1 MGTVEA
7 ILDRAKAAITEFLQ
21 LPNQGSQQA
30 PRCKVNP
37 DNPQHIHSLYRRNRR
52 WAIRLIAEGPLQL
65 CPINPGTLHSY
76 FSTFWSPTG
85 VDMSLL
91 SAARGVAGPPTTRRF
106 GPLGASFCSGT
117 SRWSTGPT
125 FGKPSTSAPF
135 AERCWG
141 HGPQRIDAWCVVQ
154 LPPLPHIAICPSSF
168 LTLRGLMNHEQRHRR
183 EAALQARQATTSAT
197 PRSPN
202 GFEPPPSSTQG
213 ASSAVPSRPAPSP
226 PQSQT
231 PEAQSQGGHRESSS
245 E

>member
-21 LPNQGSQQA
+21 LPNRGSQQA
-30 PRCKVNP
+30 PRCKCC
-37 DNPQHIHSLYRRNRR
+37 
-52 WAIRLIAEGPLQL
+52 E
-65 CPINPGTLHSY
+65 
-76 FSTFWSPTG
+76 
-85 VDMSLL
+85 
-91 SAARGVAGPPTTRRF
+91 RGAGPAYNPEVW
-106 GPLGASFCSGT
+106 T
-117 SRWSTGPT
+117 SRRQFLQRHLEVEHGAHIRSTVNICT
-125 FGKPSTSAPF
+125 ICEK
-135 AERCWG
+135 
-141 HGPQRIDAWCVVQ
+141 

-183 EAALQARQATTSAT
+183 EAALQARQATMSAT

-231 PEAQSQGGHRESSS
+231 PEARSQGGHRESSS